1 MITIHGLTVEQKEML
16 DVMWSIDSVE
26 DFENWINLLDYDDYM
41 MARSLSQLIIAEYLE
56 EAFKSKRYNN
66 FAEAKSVIEKFRI

>member
-16 DVMWSIDSVE
+16 DVMWSIDSVD

-56 EAFKSKRYNN
+56 EVFKSKRYNN
-66 FAEAKSVIEKFRI
+66 FAEAKTVIEKFRI

>member
-56 EAFKSKRYNN
+56 EAFKSKSYNN

>member
-16 DVMWSIDSVE
+16 DVMWSIDSVD

-56 EAFKSKRYNN
+56 EAFRRKRYNN
-66 FAEAKSVIEKFRI
+66 FAEAKSVIEKFRV